1 MGDLLR
7 KKKQLKFI
15 WTVCSIMFSVPFSI
29 VKEYMNYMGIKGEGK
44 GRFVSQIL
52 LSKSRTSDALR

>member
-7 KKKQLKFI
+7 KKQLNFI

-29 VKEYMNYMGIKGEGK
+29 VKEYMNYMGLKGEGK
-44 GRFVSQIL
+44 
-52 LSKSRTSDALR
+52 

>member
-15 WTVCSIMFSVPFSI
+15 WTVCSIMFSIPFSI

-44 GRFVSQIL
+44 GRFISQIL